1 MESCLKQDLS
11 LSEKFPILIKMKE
24 PRAELVEN
32 FFTGTGHSYDRVVR
46 LGTLGFDGYWKRR
59 ILARVPPVTSI
70 LDLACG
76 TGILTFALA
85 RHHRHARIVGVDVT
99 EDYLRMA
106 RRKAQALGAKIDFIH
121 ANAETV
127 KLRETFDCI
136 TSSYLP
142 KYVDANL
149 LLQNISPA
157 LRPGGVIVLH
167 DFLYPRHPL
176 ARAIWHGYNRILN
189 FTGRRLFPEWKNVF
203 DNNLTDL
210 IVRSNWLAEFSEAF
224 RQHGYTDI
232 RIERLTFGSAAIIS
246 AKKG

>member
-1 MESCLKQDLS
+1 MREA
-11 LSEKFPILIKMKE
+11 
-24 PRAELVEN
+24 RAYLVES
-32 FFTGTGHSYDRVVR
+32 FFSGTGHSYDRVVR
-46 LGTLGFDGYWKRR
+46 FGTLGIDNYWKRR
-59 ILARVPPVTSI
+59 VLRRVPPATSI

-85 RHHRHARIVGVDVT
+85 RYHSHARIVGVDIT
-99 EDYLRMA
+99 EDYLRVA
-106 RRKAQALGAKIDFIH
+106 RRKAEALGIAIEFIH

-127 KLRETFDCI
+127 TLHEVFDCI

-157 LRPGGVIVLH
+157 LRPGGVITLH

-189 FTGRRLFPEWKNVF
+189 FTGSRLFPEWRVVF
-203 DNNLTDL
+203 ENNLTDL
-210 IVRSNWLAEFSEAF
+210 IIRSNWLAEFSEAF
-224 RQHGYTDI
+224 RQHGYKDI

>member
-11 LSEKFPILIKMKE
+11 LSEKFPILVKMKDA
-24 PRAELVEN
+24 RVELVES
-32 FFTGTGHSYDRVVR
+32 FFNGTGHSYDRVVR
-46 LGTLGFDGYWKRR
+46 FGTLGIDSYWKRR
-59 ILARVPPVTSI
+59 MLRRVPRATSI

-85 RHHRHARIVGVDVT
+85 RHHRHARIVGVDIT
-99 EDYLRMA
+99 DDYLHVA
-106 RRKAQALGAKIDFIH
+106 RRKAQALDAKIDFIH

-127 KLRETFDCI
+127 KLHQTFDCI
-136 TSSYLP
+136 ASSYLP

-167 DFLYPRHPL
+167 DFLYPRHSL

-189 FTGRRLFPEWKNVF
+189 FTGSRLFPEWKVVF

-224 RQHGYTDI
+224 RQHGYQDI